1 MNKPKIP
8 HLASNEHLILLEK
21 RLYKSK
27 SSTHQ
32 FKLSL
37 PKNNESKYFYKGLI
51 SVLSL
56 KLKILPFVKLSS

>member
-8 HLASNEHLILLEK
+8 HLASNEHLILYEK

-32 FKLSL
+32 FKSSL
-37 PKNNESKYFYKGLI
+37 PKNNESKYLN
-51 SVLSL
+51 
-56 KLKILPFVKLSS
+56 